1 MIYEIDN
8 ANSQGLKFSENQ
20 NAEFDAL
27 LQNYD
32 PSCTSE
38 AYAIDFEEVKNVYQA
53 TDVSRPK
60 DWIELALYWTAFEA
74 FVALVMVIIFRKNI
88 SNCCKETCN
97 ETV

>member
-1 MIYEIDN
+1 MIYEINN
-8 ANSQGLKFSENQ
+8 ANSQGLRFSENQ

-32 PSCTSE
+32 PSCTSA

-53 TDVSRPK
+53 TDVSHLK
-60 DWIELALYWTAFEA
+60 DLIELALCWTAFES
-74 FVALVMVIIFRKNI
+74 FVTLIMVIKFRKNI